1 MGQGHQTLIRYIN
14 KERNSANDTRVGTLY
29 NQWCYRI
36 MPILSLFKIAKF
48 NKINTTDSE
57 RNYNSLTDD
66 RNCYIDKIDTIIKL
80 ISADFN
86 TGFLTNYFIFDK
98 DEEFQPIGALCN
110 NDGYLLI
117 DLTKGN
123 KIHYAFLSGKNN
135 EKVIDGKKY
144 FSDYIESYK
153 NWENEKEIYEEVQ
166 TSLDFIKENCVLM
179 SNEDINNFR

>member
-1 MGQGHQTLIRYIN
+1 MGQRHQTLIRYIN
-14 KERNSANDTRVGTLY
+14 KERNSDNDTRVCTLY
-29 NQWCYRI
+29 NQWCYGR

-98 DEEFQPIGALCN
+98 VSIKKALDSGEVVPGVHLEEKQNL
-110 NDGYLLI
+110 
-117 DLTKGN
+117 
-123 KIHYAFLSGKNN
+123 
-135 EKVIDGKKY
+135 
-144 FSDYIESYK
+144 
-153 NWENEKEIYEEVQ
+153 Q
-166 TSLDFIKENCVLM
+166 IK
-179 SNEDINNFR
+179 